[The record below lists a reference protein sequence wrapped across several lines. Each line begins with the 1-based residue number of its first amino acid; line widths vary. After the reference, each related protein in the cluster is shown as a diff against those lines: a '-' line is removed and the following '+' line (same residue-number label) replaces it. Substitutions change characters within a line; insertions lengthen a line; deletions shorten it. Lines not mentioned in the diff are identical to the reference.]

1 MLTLCFNVGDLR
13 LALPGTCIVEVL
25 PRHALRPVALAPAA
39 VAGLLLF
46 RGALVPVVDLC
57 RLVLQRDCRPLR
69 SSRLIVVALAHAGGR
84 RLVGL
89 LAENVLDLVPAA
101 ETVSGL
107 QLADAPWLGDH
118 LADQPGLPQ
127 LLDPARLLPDEL
139 AALYSEHADA

>member
-1 MLTLCFNVGDLR
+1 MLALCFNVGELR
-13 LALPGTCIVEVL
+13 LALIASAVVEVL
-25 PRHALRPVALAPAA
+25 PRHALRPVALAPRG
-39 VAGLLLF
+39 VAGLLVF

-57 RLVLQRDCRPLR
+57 RLVLDRDCRPLL
-69 SSRLIVVALAHAGGR
+69 SSRLMMVAIPHGGGQ

-89 LAENVLDLVPAA
+89 LAENVLDLVPAG
-101 ETVSGL
+101 ETMAGV

-139 AALYSEHADA
+139 AALFEEAAGA